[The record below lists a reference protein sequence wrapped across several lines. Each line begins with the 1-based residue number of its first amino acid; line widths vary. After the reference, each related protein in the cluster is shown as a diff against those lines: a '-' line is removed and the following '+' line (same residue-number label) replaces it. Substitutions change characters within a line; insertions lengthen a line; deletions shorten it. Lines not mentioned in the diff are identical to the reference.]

1 MKIGLIDV
9 DSNHYPNLALRRMIM
24 AKEQK
29 QPTKTCADCIHESAC
44 RAWVDGRYI
53 ADSSASRCPN
63 FETVQES
70 AAYLCGVL
78 DERKRKQSNAD
89 RIRAM
94 SDKELKEFLCSILRC
109 EFCKFQGWGGCELL
123 HWLQKPAEPAK
134 EE

>member
-1 MKIGLIDV
+1 MDK
-9 DSNHYPNLALRRMIM
+9 
-24 AKEQK
+24 KQK
-29 QPTKTCADCIHESAC
+29 QPTKTCDDCIHESAC

-63 FETVQES
+63 FETVRES

-78 DERKRKQSNAD
+78 DERKRKQTNAD

-94 SDKELKEFLCSILRC
+94 TDEELEEGILKMSIGYGPWCDNHCKMSGDDDCNRCLRS
-109 EFCKFQGWGGCELL
+109 
-123 HWLQKPAEPAK
+123 WLQKPAQPPK